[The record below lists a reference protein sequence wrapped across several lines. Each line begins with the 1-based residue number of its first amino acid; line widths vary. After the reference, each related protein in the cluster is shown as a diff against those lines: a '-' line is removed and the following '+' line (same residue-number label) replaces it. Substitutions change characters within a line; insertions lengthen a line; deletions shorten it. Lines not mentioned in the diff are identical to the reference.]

1 MAAFNKKKNDIG
13 EFAWKLFFFTF
24 VTYFMRG
31 QNFSCLEVAFNTDFN
46 HANRAFFKKIS

>member
-1 MAAFNKKKNDIG
+1 MAAFNKKKIISENLRG
-13 EFAWKLFFFTF
+13 NYFFTF